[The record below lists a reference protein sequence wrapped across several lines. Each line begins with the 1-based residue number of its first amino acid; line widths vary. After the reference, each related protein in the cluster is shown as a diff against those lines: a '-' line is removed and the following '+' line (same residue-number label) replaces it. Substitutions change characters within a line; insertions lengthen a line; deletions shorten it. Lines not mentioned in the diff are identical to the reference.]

1 MPRKKKLLGRPNRPL
16 PPRIDATPEEIAR
29 VMLTTRPKAQWDY
42 QDGKTVYRCVECLR
56 EVQFPETLY
65 QDGKCS
71 GCTTTL
77 AR

>member
-1 MPRKKKLLGRPNRPL
+1 MPRKKKERGRPNKPL
-16 PPRIDATPEEIAR
+16 PPRIDATPDEIAR
-29 VMLTTRPKAQWDY
+29 VMLNTRPKAHWDY
-42 QDGKTVYRCVECLR
+42 QDGETVYRCVECLR